1 MANPVPTWIRTLRDQ
16 YWLWR
21 LGLALSVITI
31 LWLATSDLNRSL
43 PSTGWDKANHLIAFL
58 ELTILT
64 RLAWPRLPLPVIAAV
79 LTGYGALIEAVQSTL
94 PYREFSLLDLIA
106 DMAGIALGLI
116 RWPRQ

>member
-1 MANPVPTWIRTLRDQ
+1 MTTPVPVWLHTLRAQ

-21 LGLALSVITI
+21 LGLALSVVAI
-31 LWLATSDLNRSL
+31 LWLATSDLDQSV

-64 RLAWPRLPLPVIAAV
+64 RLGWPRLPLPVIALS

-94 PYREFSLLDLIA
+94 PYREFSLLDLAA
-106 DMAGIALGLI
+106 DMTGIALGLI
-116 RWPRQ
+116 HWPKR